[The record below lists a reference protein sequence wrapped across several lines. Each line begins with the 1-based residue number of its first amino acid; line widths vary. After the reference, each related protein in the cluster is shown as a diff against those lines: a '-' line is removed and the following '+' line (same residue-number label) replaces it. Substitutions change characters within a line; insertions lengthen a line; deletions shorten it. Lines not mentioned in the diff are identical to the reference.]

1 MPTTRENIILNLI
14 VDDYI
19 KGGTPIASESLVRN
33 HGLSVSSATI
43 RNDVAELE
51 QGGYI
56 TRPYTSAGSV
66 PLDKGY
72 RVYVETL
79 ASTEVNRILP
89 SLKETIRRQLIEV
102 ERDIDA
108 WTSVAAAALARLVG
122 NMAIATFPKAREARV
137 RHVELVGMQD
147 LLVLLIVV
155 FEQVRLRRQ
164 LIRLENPVGR
174 SDLEAVSN
182 RVNEMVQG
190 LSRQEI
196 ETKQMSLS
204 PLEGELVDTTVLMLK
219 DEDTASSHDHFLD
232 GLANLLAQPEFAEM
246 EKMRA
251 VVEGVEDGSLAQAI
265 LDEAP
270 ETGTVRVVIGH
281 ENRGVALW
289 PLSIVISQY
298 GIPGEAAGTVAA
310 VGPMRM
316 EYSRAIAG
324 VELMALSMSDMV
336 ENVHGL

>member
-1 MPTTRENIILNLI
+1 MPATRKNDILNLI

-19 KGGTPIASESLVRN
+19 KGGFPIASDSLVRN
-33 HGLSVSSATI
+33 HGLGVSSATI

-56 TRPYTSAGSV
+56 TRPYASAGSV
-66 PLDKGY
+66 PLVKGY
-72 RVYVETL
+72 RVYVETV
-79 ASTEVNRILP
+79 AVAQADRISP
-89 SLKETIRRQLIEV
+89 SLQASIRKQLTDV
-102 ERDIDA
+102 EGDVDA

-122 NMAIATFPKAREARV
+122 NMAIATFPKAQEARV
-137 RHVELVGMQD
+137 RRVEVVGLQD

-164 LIRLENPVGR
+164 LIRLTEPVSQLG
-174 SDLEAVSN
+174 LETIAN
-182 RVNEMVQG
+182 RVNEAVQG
-190 LSRQEI
+190 LTKQEI

-204 PLEGELVDTTVLMLK
+204 PLEGELVDTTMLMLK
-219 DEDTASSHDHFLD
+219 DEDLASGHDQFLD

-251 VVEGVEDGSLAQAI
+251 VLEGVEDGSLAHAI

-270 ETGTVRVVIGH
+270 QTGTIRVVIGH

-324 VELMALSMSDMV
+324 VELMALAMSEMV
-336 ENVHGL
+336 ENVHGV